1 MSRLH
6 QYSMAAVCFLGAN
19 KLIGQVIYQDIEPDI
34 VVDKFS
40 DIQYMDLNEDGILD
54 LEIYWG
60 YQSFYLGTGPI
71 FIYQR
76 GPSIEP
82 LIFPDNAI
90 IGKEFTDSVA
100 VHGYGFLLDQDDS
113 INNLADFGGNYGM
126 FLCGREYWFYDT
138 PGWFKSEIGYW
149 AGEVHDKYLGF
160 RFTDEEEQ
168 LHYGWMRCDAPD
180 SGRVFII
187 KNFAYELQNGVGI
200 IAGDTVGVT
209 QIFSPQLIS
218 FSIYPNPVNDVFI
231 LKHYSAEN
239 YVLEIID
246 FTGRIVLNTI
256 ITQPESEIK
265 VENFPSGSYAVILRN
280 KENEIIGTRKLFKL

>member
-6 QYSMAAVCFLGAN
+6 QYSMAAVCFLGVN

-40 DIQYMDLNEDGILD
+40 DIQYLDINADGVDDFEVTWGQLD
-54 LEIYWG
+54 Y
-60 YQSFYLGTGPI
+60 YLGTGTI
-71 FIYQR
+71 YIYQR
-76 GPSIEP
+76 GPGI
-82 LIFPDNAI
+82 IANNFPYNEVA
-90 IGKEFTDSVA
+90 GNVFTNSVA
-100 VHGYGFLLDQDDS
+100 VHGYAFKLYEESLIDEGVAMAEGD
-113 INNLADFGGNYGM
+113 AM
-126 FLCGREYWFYDT
+126 FLCGREYWINYT
-138 PGWFKSEIGYW
+138 PSWFKSEIGYW

-187 KNFAYELQNGVGI
+187 KDFAYELQNGVGI

-246 FTGRIVLNTI
+246 FTGRIVLKTI
-256 ITQPESEIK
+256 ISEPESEIK
-265 VENFPSGSYAVILRN
+265 VENFSSGSYAVILRN